1 MGKGIRKMDQSRQ
14 DSNQIT
20 KEYFDSLMIEMRH
33 IDSEIADTKIR
44 LFGQQFSMPIATA
57 ALSHLNNTAPDGMKK
72 MAEGARMADALCFSG
87 MGEAG
92 EIRDMCE
99 TGAKVIK
106 IVKPHADNANV
117 LAKIREAEDAGA
129 FGVGMDI
136 DHAFTSNGE
145 YDTVVGL
152 PMKPKSLEEIKSFVK
167 STKLPFI
174 VKGVLSVQDAR
185 KCLEIGAAGIIVSHH
200 HGIMSSAVPPLFI
213 LPRIKEVIGDRIPI
227 FVDCCIE
234 SGMDAFKALALG
246 ADAVCV
252 GRAIMPPLK
261 EKGAEGVCEK
271 LVSVNQELKAVME
284 RTAFTKLSKIDDS
297 VIYRREF

>member
-1 MGKGIRKMDQSRQ
+1 MGNERQ

-20 KEYFDSLMIEMRH
+20 RDYFDSLLIEMRH
-33 IDSEIADTKIR
+33 IDSEIPDTKIK

-57 ALSHLNNTAPDGMKK
+57 ALSHLNNTAENGMAK

-87 MGEAG
+87 MGEAS
-92 EIRDMCE
+92 EIQAMCA

-106 IVKPHADNANV
+106 IVKPHEKNETV
-117 LAKIREAEDAGA
+117 FAKIREAQEAGA

-136 DHAFTSNGE
+136 DHAFSWNGE
-145 YDTVVGL
+145 YDNVVGL
-152 PMKPKSLEEIKSFVK
+152 PMKPKSLEELRCFVQ

-200 HGIMSSAVPPLFI
+200 HGIMNCAVPPLMV
-213 LPRIKEVIGDRIPI
+213 LPKIKEVVGDKMTI

-261 EKGAEGVCEK
+261 ENGAKGVCDK
-271 LVSVNQELKAVME
+271 LISMNQELKAVME
-284 RTAFTKLSKIDDS
+284 RTAFRKLHEIDKS
-297 VIYRREF
+297 VIWVKGDGSF